1 MKQAK
6 TLGLIILLVCCG
18 LTGTLFLYSLLLPDS
33 IQIKTVSGEFKQL
46 GDLDFHAKLK
56 KNLIYEKDEINKEYT
71 LYSSLLESMNL
82 TYRYSASP
90 AENISG
96 EYAITLKLSPVKGGW
111 EKEISKF
118 ENRINGPFELQ
129 IPLDWNR
136 ILSDWKQIEKETNYD
151 FGDPNIKFQAYI
163 RISDPFGK
171 RQEFLQESNITYG
184 KTIAISGSTKEGK
197 EVYYTT
203 TTVSNKIG
211 FFGSKIESQTLK
223 LAFGTLF
230 FSLIFPTSFLA
241 LRKRRNFSDYLRK
254 RKIRVFERKFK
265 NKIVS
270 LAEEVNFN
278 NAIKVKDLKDL
289 GKISYELEKP
299 IVKAKEKYAVIDG
312 ETVYLYDNNNNNI
325 KEKI

>member
-1 MKQAK
+1 
-6 TLGLIILLVCCG
+6 L
-18 LTGTLFLYSLLLPDS
+18 
-33 IQIKTVSGEFKQL
+33 
-46 GDLDFHAKLK
+46 
-56 KNLIYEKDEINKEYT
+56 
-71 LYSSLLESMNL
+71 NL

-90 AENISG
+90 AENISR
-96 EYAITLKLSPVKGGW
+96 EYAITLKLSPANW

-136 ILSDWKQIEKETNYD
+136 ILSDWKQ
-151 FGDPNIKFQAYI
+151 
-163 RISDPFGK
+163 
-171 RQEFLQESNITYG
+171 
-184 KTIAISGSTKEGK
+184 IAISGSTKEGK

-278 NAIKVKDLKDL
+278 NAIKVKDLKDMKFRIAL
-289 GKISYELEKP
+289 KGQI
-299 IVKAKEKYAVIDG
+299 
-312 ETVYLYDNNNNNI
+312 
-325 KEKI
+325 